1 MVAGA
6 LPLLAAMLQSSEQS
20 VQTAALDALWP
31 LMFAGTN
38 KTTDAVMSAGRIV
51 QSLEKLSLCNEPLK
65 GTAL

>member
-31 LMFAGTN
+31 LMFAGDNQT
-38 KTTDAVMSAGRIV
+38 
-51 QSLEKLSLCNEPLK
+51 L
-65 GTAL
+65 